1 MDFLI
6 DKIIKHKKI
15 LVIIFILAA
24 FICGLLALTVSVNYN
39 IIDYLPSEAGS
50 TKSLKLMQEEFE
62 EPIPNGLVMVTDLT
76 LQESLAYKE
85 KLKNIPGI
93 SSVMWL
99 DDNINIK
106 TPLEMADSKIVEEY
120 YRGKNTLFSIT
131 VSEGLEEEVANEI
144 YGLIKDTDAVSGDFI
159 DVVTQQ
165 SMARSESARAMI
177 ILVPIIAIILILV
190 TTSWFEPIL
199 FLGTIGI
206 AVLINLGTN
215 VFLGEI
221 SFITLAISP
230 ILQLAVSLDYAIF
243 LLQSFNVNRQ
253 KTNDIYKAMS
263 RAIKRSLPTILAS
276 ASTTLF
282 GFMALLFMDF
292 RIGSDLGIN
301 LVKGIIFSFIT
312 VIVFLPA
319 VTLSSYKWID
329 KTRHRRVIPSFENI
343 GKIIF
348 KFRIIIIIL
357 VAIILVPSF
366 LAQQKNAFIYGIG
379 SEVSESSRFGRDTIK
394 INEVF
399 GTNNP
404 VVVLLPKGDR
414 AREEMLSKELSKIP
428 HVTSVIDYPTMVSA
442 AIPPEFVSQEVT
454 EKFYSANYA
463 RIILNTKTESEGE
476 IAFAMVEKIQSVAT
490 RYYGESFHMLGKSVN
505 LYDIKNAVESDTTKV
520 NLIATLAIA
529 AVILLTFRSISL
541 PVLLLL
547 TIKTSIW
554 VNLAIPYFAGN
565 ALCYIGFLVIST
577 VQLGATI
584 DYAILLTD
592 HYMHNRRIM
601 GKKEAVKQSLGQ
613 TTGSIFT
620 SGSILASAGFCLGL
634 VSSDRII
641 SELGI
646 LLGRGTL
653 ISVLMVVLFLP
664 ALLFF
669 LDKSIFLTTWKT
681 NFFKG
686 GKNLG

>member
-6 DKIIKHKKI
+6 DKIIKHKKTIVISFI
-15 LVIIFILAA
+15 LVAI
-24 FICGLLALTVSVNYN
+24 ICGLLALTVSINYN

-106 TPLEMADSKIVEEY
+106 TPLEMADSSIVEEY
-120 YRGKNTLFSIT
+120 YRYKNALFSIT
-131 VSEGLEEEVANEI
+131 VSEGLEAEVANEI

-165 SMARSESARAMI
+165 SMARSESTRAMV

-263 RAIKRSLPTILAS
+263 MAIKRSLPTILAS

-319 VTLSSYKWID
+319 VTLFSYKWID
-329 KTRHRRVIPSFENI
+329 RTRHRRVIPSFGNI
-343 GKIIF
+343 GKAIF
-348 KFRIIIIIL
+348 KFRLIIIIL

-366 LAQQKNAFIYGIG
+366 LAQQNNAFIYGIG
-379 SEVSESSRFGRDTIK
+379 SEVSESSRFGLDSIK

-399 GTNNP
+399 GSNNP
-404 VVVLLPKGDR
+404 IVVLLPKGDR

-428 HVTSVIDYPTMVSA
+428 HVTSVIDYPTTVSA

-454 EKFYSANYA
+454 KKLYSANYA

-476 IAFAMVEKIQSVAT
+476 IAFTMVEKIQSIASQ
-490 RYYGESFHMLGKSVN
+490 YYGESFHMLGKSVN

-541 PVLLLL
+541 PILLLL

-554 VNLAIPYFAGN
+554 VNLAIPYFTGN

-592 HYMHNRRIM
+592 HYMHSRRIM
-601 GKKEAVKQSLGQ
+601 GKKEAVKQSLGE

-686 GKNLG
+686 GKSLG